1 MLNHCPLSFRLISIM
16 AILCISVASAL
27 AQHDGTGSTAG
38 GGSLGGPTKPK
49 TTTKPATTKPTTSS
63 TRRKTPPT
71 TTPTA
76 RRTAPRPTT
85 PTTSTADS
93 YEKQGD
99 EQYDAKEYN
108 DAVQSYMKALQINP
122 SSAHANYRIGWIYNE
137 QEQYAQA
144 LTYLT

>member
-38 GGSLGGPTKPK
+38 GGSLGGPTKPR
-49 TTTKPATTKPTTSS
+49 TTTKPTTTKPTTTS
-63 TRRKTPPT
+63 TRRTTPTT
-71 TTPTA
+71 TTPTT

-85 PTTSTADS
+85 PTTVTTPTAEF

-99 EQYDAKEYN
+99 EQYEEKNFN
-108 DAVQSYMKALQINP
+108 DAIQSYMKALQLNP

-137 QEQYAQA
+137 QEQYTQ
-144 LTYLT
+144 